1 MFNSYV
7 MSNSLWS
14 PWTAAHKAPH
24 VHWVS
29 DAIQPSHPLLSP
41 SPPALNLSQH
51 QGLFQMNQFFASG
64 GQSIGGS
71 ASASVLPMNIQDW
84 FILGMT
90 SLISLQS
97 KSLLQHHSS
106 KASIL
111 QSSAFFIIQLS
122 HPYMTTAWP
131 YPTPNEFI
139 SLMHHTSPITGWV
152 YLILLCSSHW
162 KFSDSICWFRQY
174 LLKVS
179 PYIRQSTGT
188 GVHKI
193 IFKLIT
199 IWFFSFSISCFF
211 IV

>member
-1 MFNSYV
+1 MKPLETSTYW
-7 MSNSLWS
+7 SLSAVLWLKLTAYIPIWAENTEFRVL
-14 PWTAAHKAPH
+14 PWTGFPVHHQLQELAQTH
-24 VHWVS
+24 VHRVG

-41 SPPALNLSQH
+41 SPPDLNLSQH
-51 QGLFQMNQFFASG
+51 QGLFQMNQFFTSG

-106 KASIL
+106 KASTL

-131 YPTPNEFI
+131 YRTPNEFI
-139 SLMHHTSPITGWV
+139 SLMHHTSPIAGWV

-179 PYIRQSTGT
+179 P
-188 GVHKI
+188 
-193 IFKLIT
+193 
-199 IWFFSFSISCFF
+199 
-211 IV
+211 